1 MDHFFVSKDGVLQP
15 RWLEAFPA
23 ARDLSKLDRVKAVT
37 EPFTVWINRSLV
49 ADQDLASTIAALNK
63 LNGKVV
69 VMSGVLSDEQGLEA
83 VTSGAV
89 GYVHFLAKPSQLQE
103 VALVVEKGG
112 LWLGSQLLQKVIS
125 VSQLISAQTNSSAA
139 NDQNK
144 PSSKLSLLTD
154 KERQVAQEVG
164 HGASNREIAE
174 TLNVSERT
182 VKAHLTSTFE
192 KLMLR
197 DRVQLA
203 LLVNDIAS

>member
-1 MDHFFVSKDGVLQP
+1 MNHFFVTKDGALQP
-15 RWLEAFPA
+15 RWLAAFPDA
-23 ARDLSKLDRVKAVT
+23 QDISKLDRAKAAA
-37 EPFTVWINRSLV
+37 EPFTVWINRSLI
-49 ADQDLASTIAALNK
+49 ADADLANAIASLNK

-83 VTSGAV
+83 VISGAV

-112 LWLGSQLLQKVIS
+112 LWLGPQLLQKVITAS
-125 VSQLISAQTNSSAA
+125 KFISNQSLSIKADES
-139 NDQNK
+139 K
-144 PSSKLSLLTD
+144 PSDKLSLLTD

-164 HGASNREIAE
+164 RGASNREIAE
-174 TLNVSERT
+174 TLGVSERT
-182 VKAHLTSTFE
+182 VKAHLTSTFD

-203 LLVNDIAS
+203 LVVHDIK